1 MLFHD
6 LNLRE
11 RNIYTLYAAV
21 SNLMFLDRSFAD
33 QFMFSTM
40 PIVRPPRVV
49 FFPKVCEKHPVSPHW
64 KMRTQREFMSFVRS
78 AVQLNGEPASNT
90 QKGELYYQLVVL

>member
-33 QFMFSTM
+33 HFMFSTM
-40 PIVRPPRVV
+40 PIVRPPHVV
-49 FFPKVCEKHPVSPHW
+49 SVWRSIRYPPHW